1 MLFPPRLCSNWESEL
16 FLTSHLFGDIKSAQW
31 NFGVYNALH
40 CNLQCIAMWERSFV
54 QAPLPQPKL
63 HSKWQSP
70 TLHNVQLVPET
81 PSKAKVPSC
90 KMFNWSP
97 KEKPPPPTP
106 ILPKVQ
112 LVPKSYPKW
121 KSPPP
126 ILLSFCSSCQE
137 SHSIRFQSTPR
148 SLRTQSIHLT
158 SWNQTKTFIS
168 ISVSSHCFLCFYQP
182 SLPLPE
188 HKNM

>member
-1 MLFPPRLCSNWESEL
+1 
-16 FLTSHLFGDIKSAQW
+16 
-31 NFGVYNALH
+31 
-40 CNLQCIAMWERSFV
+40 MWERSFV
-54 QAPLPQPKL
+54 QAPLPQPNL

-70 TLHNVQLVPET
+70 TLHNVQLVPKT
-81 PSKAKVPSC
+81 LSKVKVPSC

-97 KEKPPPPTP
+97 KEKPPPNSHLAKSLTGPQNPFKSGGFPPPLSSTKFKRP
-106 ILPKVQ
+106 EILLKVQLVPKPFQVKVKSLPPPHILPKVQ

-126 ILLSFCSSCQE
+126 ILLSFSSSCQE

-158 SWNQTKTFIS
+158 SWIQTKTFIS
-168 ISVSSHCFLCFYQP
+168 ISVFS
-182 SLPLPE
+182 
-188 HKNM
+188 ND

>member
-1 MLFPPRLCSNWESEL
+1 
-16 FLTSHLFGDIKSAQW
+16 
-31 NFGVYNALH
+31 
-40 CNLQCIAMWERSFV
+40 MWGRSFV
-54 QAPLPQPKL
+54 QAPLPQPKV
-63 HSKWQSP
+63 HSKWQFP
-70 TLHNVQLVPET
+70 TLHNVHLVPKT
-81 PSKAKVPSC
+81 LTKVKVPSC
-90 KMFNWSP
+90 KKSQLASKILSKVKDSP
-97 KEKPPPPTP
+97 IPYLAQKLVPKPFQVKVKSLPPP

-168 ISVSSHCFLCFYQP
+168 ISVSYHCFFYFYQP
-182 SLPLPE
+182 SLPLQE
-188 HKNM
+188 HKNMYKLM

>member
-1 MLFPPRLCSNWESEL
+1 MQSQSSEIL
-16 FLTSHLFGDIKSAQW
+16 EYT
-31 NFGVYNALH
+31 
-40 CNLQCIAMWERSFV
+40 MWGRSFV
-54 QAPLPQPKL
+54 QAPLPQPKV
-63 HSKWQSP
+63 HSKWQCP
-70 TLHNVQLVPET
+70 TLHNVHLVPKT
-81 PSKAKVPSC
+81 LTKVKVPSC
-90 KMFNWSP
+90 KKKSTGLQNPFKSEGFPHPLSSTKTGPKAISSESQKSP
-97 KEKPPPPTP
+97 PP

-168 ISVSSHCFLCFYQP
+168 ISVSSHCFFYFYQP
-182 SLPLPE
+182 SLPLKE
-188 HKNM
+188 HKNMYKYM